1 MTDETVTGETVTGA
15 SMTRLTSHQRR
26 TIGLIFAITLTS
38 IMGNSLLAPVIP
50 NILETFGRDQSGAGL
65 IIAATSL
72 PGIFMAPIIGLLADR
87 FGRRNVLV
95 PCLAVF
101 GISGVFVA
109 TAPSYEALI
118 AARLAMGFGAAG
130 LINLA
135 VVLIGDTC
143 DGDERTHWLGR
154 NAGVLT
160 IALAVFP
167 VISGLLTD
175 AIGWRWALA
184 PLSLGIVTA
193 FVTWIMLEPGR
204 PEHGLTI
211 RQQLSGAR
219 AAIRDRTILTT
230 VVTGGVAFAIIFG
243 VFLTVLPN
251 HPEAE
256 FGLSARGRGLII
268 GLPMVTSSLL
278 AFDIGRLRRRVS
290 MHQLAIG
297 SATIWAISFLLI
309 GLAPTLV
316 LVVIGCLLYGLG
328 EGGLIPSLQ
337 DTAIRRAPDDHRG
350 AVMASWTGF
359 ARLGQTTG
367 PLVAGAILA
376 GSTTTWGLL
385 AGTIRSGALLAL
397 FVLSPIRSQRSTVG
411 S

>member
-1 MTDETVTGETVTGA
+1 MV
-15 SMTRLTSHQRR
+15 
-26 TIGLIFAITLTS
+26 GLIFAVTLTS
-38 IMGNSLLAPVIP
+38 IMGNSLLAPAIP
-50 NILETFGRDQSGAGL
+50 NILDTFGRDEGAAGL

-72 PGIFMAPIIGLLADR
+72 PGVFMAPIIGLLADR

-101 GISGVFVA
+101 GASGILVA
-109 TAPSYEALI
+109 TAPSYHALI
-118 AARLAMGFGAAG
+118 AARFAMGFGAAG

-135 VVLIGDTC
+135 VVLLGDTF
-143 DGDERTHWLGR
+143 DGEERTHWLGR

-160 IALAVFP
+160 VALAIFP
-167 VISGLLTD
+167 VMAGFLTD
-175 AIGWRWALA
+175 AVGWRWALA
-184 PLSLGIVTA
+184 PLSIGIVTA
-193 FVTWIMLEPGR
+193 IATWVMLEPGR
-204 PEHGLTI
+204 PEHGMSI

-219 AAIRDRTILTT
+219 DAIRDRTILTT
-230 VVTGGVAFAIIFG
+230 VIAGGLAFAVIFG

-251 HPEAE
+251 HLESE
-256 FGLSARGRGLII
+256 FGLSARWRGVML
-268 GLPMVTSSLL
+268 GLPMITSSLI
-278 AFDIGRLRRRVS
+278 AFNVGRLRRKIS
-290 MHQLAIG
+290 MHQLAV
-297 SATIWAISFLLI
+297 SAAAIWVVSFMMI

-316 LVVIGCLLYGLG
+316 LVVIGSLLYGFG

-385 AGTIRSGALLAL
+385 AGAIGAGAMMLLFL
-397 FVLSPIRSQRSTVG
+397 ISPLGRQSPQAVE
-411 S
+411 